1 MAKRKRACLGVRPT
15 DTDTRFVVR
24 NVAYLL
30 SMCPSEDLPPHLAR
44 IRDTP
49 YDYAAPL
56 LEWKD
61 VHVFLSSQDGVTDE
75 LVGMVKKCH
84 EILSDANESLFI
96 PHVYNGN
103 GLDSEGGLG
112 PYHMWLGRRHLTLED
127 YGMALENDQY
137 SFGEGYPNFSSLELI
152 QKNHTGQFP
161 EEEIGYNC
169 MNLWYLRLLDNPL
182 SPLFLHVKALLR
194 YDEFPDN
201 WWHVNF
207 QDRKS
212 AIKNDKAAA
221 LVRRMISATELANGL
236 VTLTELRSGY
246 FFGVKTPPDLLP
258 DDHPV
263 YQGQFDDFVLGHRHL
278 TRRHRQEYMKSWGQY
293 ISPRL
298 QKLLGFKAREGKPLR
313 DTRGVKHAQKQLFG
327 KGSIRENIARREL
340 SGSNQHNRLFKASFL
355 PNPIG
360 KVIQSEES
368 RTYCGAYS
376 SDGSRYLT
384 INQDS
389 VATLY
394 HVDTDGVPSYL
405 SATIPLH
412 SNSWTITDCAFA
424 NTCNKWAAVAFDG
437 CLYISGDMDEDEED
451 CDFEEVNTYGHAA
464 AFSVKWS
471 SDDRLMLLG
480 RSARLGY
487 TVIDSETGK
496 YMYRRKSLSDMNE
509 ATWATGSDNVF
520 FGAMDSGTLD
530 QFDLRLKDSH
540 IRSFVGHLS
549 GLTSCDVHSDGV
561 HVLTTAKDGRSKLWD
576 VRKASL
582 QRNGEY
588 VSRSE
593 FNQYRIRSDYRETL
607 SYLPPSMED
616 HPLDES
622 VVTYSGAFV
631 VKSLVRS
638 RFSPCGGY
646 VASGSADGIVRVWK
660 LDGTLATCLNSHQ
673 SLKTA
678 TDRYLDPALI
688 GARASLSS
696 LIRDVQWHP
705 KSNALAASMFI
716 SSPDDGLALR
726 ERLDNLHGVSVGGA
740 FTWQT
745 FQPQQCGA
753 TVVHSVG
760 TDMGLFRTEK
770 DKMSLKPYIYECP
783 EYFKTEER
791 VRGDSGY
798 SLSER
803 WYEVHGS

>member
-1 MAKRKRACLGVRPT
+1 MSSRKRACMGVRPS

-30 SMCPSEDLPPHLAR
+30 SMCSATELPAHLAR
-44 IRDTP
+44 IRDVP
-49 YDYAAPL
+49 YDYAAPQ
-56 LEWKD
+56 LEWD
-61 VHVFLSSQDGVTDE
+61 AVEEYLNTQEGVSDE
-75 LVGMVKKCH
+75 LMSEIKTCH
-84 EILSDANESLFI
+84 ETLADANESLFI
-96 PHVYNGN
+96 PHVYDGN
-103 GLDSEGGLG
+103 GLDFEGGLG
-112 PYHMWLGRRHLTLED
+112 PYHMWQGRRHLTLED
-127 YGMALENDQY
+127 YQRALENDQY

-169 MNLWYLRLLDNPL
+169 MNLWYLRLLENPL
-182 SPLFLHVKALLR
+182 SPLFLHVKTLLR

-201 WWHVNF
+201 WWHLNF
-207 QDRKS
+207 QDRKT
-212 AIKNDKAAA
+212 AVKNDKAAS

-246 FFGVKTPPDLLP
+246 FFGVKTPPEKLP

-278 TRRHRQEYMKSWGQY
+278 TRRQCHEYMKSWGQY

-298 QKLLGFKAREGKPLR
+298 QKLLGYKARDGKPLR

-327 KGSIRENIARREL
+327 RGSVRENIAKREL
-340 SGSNQHNRLFKASFL
+340 SGSNQHNRLFQASYL

-376 SDGSRYLT
+376 TDGSRYLT

-389 VATLY
+389 LATLY
-394 HVDTDGVPSYL
+394 HVDHDGTPTYVTHS
-405 SATIPLH
+405 IPLH

-424 NTCNKWAAVAFDG
+424 NTSSKWAAVAFDG
-437 CLYISGDMDEDEED
+437 CLYISGDPD
-451 CDFEEVNTYGHAA
+451 CDSNDFEEVNTYGHAA

-471 SDDRLMLLG
+471 SDDRLMLLA

-487 TVIDSETGK
+487 TVIDSETGR
-496 YMYRRKSLSDMNE
+496 YMYRRKSKSDMNE
-509 ATWATGSDNVF
+509 ATWAAGSDNVF

-540 IRSFVGHLS
+540 VRSFVGHLS

-582 QRNGEY
+582 QRNAEHVY
-588 VSRSE
+588 RAE
-593 FNQYRIRSDYRETL
+593 FSKYRITSDYRETL

-616 HPLDES
+616 DPLDES

-646 VASGSADGIVRVWK
+646 VASGSADGIVRIWK

-678 TDRYLDPALI
+678 TERHLDPALV

-696 LIRDVQWHP
+696 LIRDVRWHP

-753 TVVHSVG
+753 TVVHTVA
-760 TDMGLFRTEK
+760 TDMDLFRTEK
-770 DKMSLKPYIYECP
+770 DEVSLKPYVYEGP

-803 WYEVHGS
+803 WYEVHGN

>member
-1 MAKRKRACLGVRPT
+1 M
-15 DTDTRFVVR
+15 
-24 NVAYLL
+24 L
-30 SMCPSEDLPPHLAR
+30 SMYPSQDVPLHLAR
-44 IRDTP
+44 ARDLS

-56 LEWKD
+56 MNWAPLGEYLDSFSD
-61 VHVFLSSQDGVTDE
+61 VSNE
-75 LVGMVKKCH
+75 LKQSLKQLH
-84 EILSDANESLFI
+84 ETLSDANESLFI
-96 PHVYNGN
+96 PHVYDGN
-103 GLDSEGGLG
+103 ALDFEGGLG
-112 PYHMWLGRRHLTLED
+112 PYHMWHGRRHLNLTD
-127 YGMALENDQY
+127 YQLALENDQY
-137 SFGEGYPNFSSLELI
+137 SFGQGYPNFSSLELI
-152 QKNHTGQFP
+152 QKNHNGEFL
-161 EEEIGYNC
+161 EHEIGYNC

-182 SPLFLHVKALLR
+182 SPLFLHVKTILR
-194 YDEFPDN
+194 YDEFPDS
-201 WWHVNF
+201 WWHVALHN
-207 QDRKS
+207 RK
-212 AIKNDKAAA
+212 NGNPTDKSAA

-263 YQGQFDDFVLGHRHL
+263 YKGQFDDFVLGHRHL
-278 TRRHRQEYMKSWGQY
+278 TRRHRQEYLRSWGQY

-298 QKLLGFKAREGKPLR
+298 QKLLGFKARDGKPLR
-313 DTRGVKHAQKQLFG
+313 DTRGVKHAQAQLFG
-327 KGSIRENIARREL
+327 RGSLRENIARREL
-340 SGSNQHNRLFKASFL
+340 SGSPRHNRLFKASFL

-376 SDGSRYLT
+376 ADGSRYLT
-384 INQDS
+384 VNQDS

-394 HVDTDGVPSYL
+394 QVDPDGVPAYI

-412 SNSWTITDCAFA
+412 SNSWTITDCSFA
-424 NTCNKWAAVAFDG
+424 NTSNKWAAVAFDG
-437 CLYISGDMDEDEED
+437 CLYISGDMDNEDED
-451 CDFEEVNTYGHAA
+451 GDFEEVNTYGNAA

-496 YMYRRKSLSDMNE
+496 YMYRRKSHSDMNE
-509 ATWATGSDNVF
+509 ATWAAGSDNTF

-540 IRSFVGHLS
+540 VRSFVGHLS
-549 GLTSCDVHSDGV
+549 GLTSCDVHSNGV

-582 QRNGEY
+582 QGTSTGDY
-588 VSRSE
+588 VSRTDFS
-593 FNQYRIRSDYRETL
+593 QYGIRADYRETL

-646 VASGSADGIVRVWK
+646 VASGSADGIVRIWK

-678 TDRYLDPALI
+678 TDRYLDPALV

-705 KSNALAASMFI
+705 KSSALAASMFI

-726 ERLDNLHGVSVGGA
+726 EQLGNLRGVSVGGA

-753 TVVHSVG
+753 TVVHSVR
-760 TDMGLFRTEK
+760 TDMDHFRSEN
-770 DKMSLKPYIYECP
+770 DEVSLKPYIYECP
-783 EYFKTEER
+783 EYFRTDKR

-803 WYEVHGS
+803 WYEVHGANAGA

>member
-1 MAKRKRACLGVRPT
+1 
-15 DTDTRFVVR
+15 
-24 NVAYLL
+24 
-30 SMCPSEDLPPHLAR
+30 MCPLEVVPAHLAH

-49 YDYAAPL
+49 YDYAAPV
-56 LEWKD
+56 LEWEEID
-61 VHVFLSSQDGVTDE
+61 RYLSSLEDVSDS
-75 LVGMVKKCH
+75 LKSFLKAAH
-84 EILSDANESLFI
+84 EVLSDANESLFI
-96 PHVYNGN
+96 PHVYNGI
-103 GLDSEGGLG
+103 GLDFEGGLG
-112 PYHMWLGRRHLTLED
+112 PYHMWLGRRYLTLDD
-127 YGMALENDQY
+127 YQKALENDQY
-137 SFGEGYPNFSSLELI
+137 SLGEGYPNFSSLELI

-169 MNLWYLRLLDNPL
+169 MNLWYLRLIDNPL
-182 SPLFLHVKALLR
+182 SPLFLHVKTLLR

-201 WWHVNF
+201 WWHISF
-207 QDRKS
+207 QDGKS
-212 AIKNDKAAA
+212 TAGYDKAASI
-221 LVRRMISATELANGL
+221 VRRIISATELANGL

-258 DDHPV
+258 EDHPV
-263 YQGQFDDFVLGHRHL
+263 YQGQFDEFVLGHRHL
-278 TRRHRQEYMKSWGQY
+278 TRRQRQEYLKNWGQY

-327 KGSIRENIARREL
+327 KGTVRENIARREL
-340 SGSNQHNRLFKASFL
+340 SGRNTHDRLFKASFL

-376 SDGSRYLT
+376 PDGSRYLT

-394 HVDTDGVPSYL
+394 NVGNDGVPTFQA
-405 SATIPLH
+405 ATIPLH

-424 NTCNKWAAVAFDG
+424 NRCNKWAAVAFDG
-437 CLYISGDMDEDEED
+437 CLYISGDMDNEED
-451 CDFEEVNTYGHAA
+451 DLDFEEVNTYGHAA

-471 SDDRLMLLG
+471 PDDRLMLLG

-487 TVIDSETGK
+487 TVIDSETGR
-496 YMYRRKSLSDMNE
+496 YLYRRKGQSDMNE
-509 ATWATGSDNVF
+509 ASWATGSDNVF

-540 IRSFVGHLS
+540 VRSFVGHLS

-561 HVLTTAKDGRSKLWD
+561 HVLTTGKDGRSKLWD
-576 VRKASL
+576 VRKSSF
-582 QRNGEY
+582 QRTGETL
-588 VSRSE
+588 SQSA
-593 FNQYRIRSDYRETL
+593 FNQYRIRADYRETL
-607 SYLPPSMED
+607 SYLAPSMED

-660 LDGTLATCLNSHQ
+660 LDGTLATCLNTHQ
-673 SLKTA
+673 SLRTA

-726 ERLDNLHGVSVGGA
+726 ERLDNLQGVSVGGA

-753 TVVHSVG
+753 TVVHSVN
-760 TDMGLFRTEK
+760 TDMDLFRTEK
-770 DKMSLKPYIYECP
+770 DEISLKPYVYESP
-783 EYFKTEER
+783 EYFRTEER